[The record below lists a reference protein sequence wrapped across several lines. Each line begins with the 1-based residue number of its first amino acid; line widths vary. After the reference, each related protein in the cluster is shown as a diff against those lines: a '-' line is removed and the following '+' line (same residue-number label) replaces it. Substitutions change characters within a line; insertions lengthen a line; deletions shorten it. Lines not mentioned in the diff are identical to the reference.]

1 MALLWAF
8 LTPLRPMV
16 AIGSDRQ
23 LSHPVGD
30 RGSLKFRVGNVPRV
44 IRSQYG
50 EGHPS
55 FLSDY
60 IGPFRDVNV
69 ATRIVFNMF

>member
-8 LTPLRPMV
+8 LTPPRPMV

-23 LSHPVGD
+23 LSHAVGD
-30 RGSLKFRVGNVPRV
+30 RRSLKFRVGDVPKV

-55 FLSDY
+55 FPSDH
-60 IGPFRDVNV
+60 IGPFRDVAT
-69 ATRIVFNMF
+69 ATRTVFNML